1 MQHNIPELIER
12 AEQLRREQKF
22 EEIIEMLNDHVLE
35 ETQSFDLMFLRV
47 ITHYRISDITSECW
61 RWYDT
66 AIQLAPDHEKTC
78 FLMSIAEENNK
89 EIQEYTIQLLKKKL
103 LEGDLSYYTLFG
115 LGICLS
121 NVNVDSEALQ
131 YLHMAKSLNA
141 DDDLLFL
148 FLAMVHYN
156 TCNFSGTI
164 ESATKSILLNKKN
177 WRGFKLR
184 GLVYCTF
191 NKTQL
196 ALREFNSALQLN
208 YNEELLYSKGVAYY
222 YRDEH
227 ALALKALSKAAEL
240 KPNNDKV
247 YKLLSLCYIRKSK
260 FSEALYEINKSIDL
274 NYTSENATLK
284 GFILSN
290 LGRFDEAKQFIS
302 SGLELQIT
310 NHNVYGIV
318 SCYYENI
325 SDYSRAILY
334 RNRLIKQSRIL
345 GLFMVLDSS
354 RPSLNAYPLLLGG
367 VLEQRPELYKSL
379 SSEAKMTLQDVKRIK
394 RLFTLLHHDMAQW
407 KSPGQYLKWLGILAF
422 YAGDAVV
429 ALEIL
434 NYLDG
439 EPEFEFD
446 FQLKYYCLQAA
457 YMVFPP
463 VPDIQH
469 LEQYASIY
477 KTQALNYLSS
487 KTQDEEQLHYVMLI
501 LAKVGEAA
509 VITEYIP
516 LLYLQSTQYAAA
528 WAAEKMDEPEAHTL
542 ISPRALELKTKDF
555 VIPVDPI
562 PFPSERIDP
571 NTGED
576 QWLSV
581 LSKLTRYYEIEHGF
595 SSLMGVRQDVL
606 RIWNALDL
614 SPTDDLYRKVIL
626 KNQLEKLVGRIAERE
641 GSVTPDKNRLFEDA
655 SKLDH
660 VDRLLELERGDV
672 LDRMSNYIFQN
683 HRMFSKK
690 ECFKVIE
697 YLYLKDK
704 INAEDFI
711 ILSIYAALQYGVPT
725 DRFTEVAEWTARP
738 LTDFS
743 IDHVLAELENYSG
756 SINKFIFDKI
766 RRLIHHVFDLRIA
779 DFLQLKEVILERIAA
794 EQFHLSEFESI
805 FDDFPLEQLYDVPK
819 LAGEVGFVQS

>member
-1 MQHNIPELIER
+1 MQHTIPELIER

-22 EEIIEMLNDHVLE
+22 EEIIEMLNDRVLE

-47 ITHYRISDITSECW
+47 ITHHRISDITSECR

-66 AIQLAPDHEKTC
+66 AIQLIPDHEKTY
-78 FLMSIAEENNK
+78 FLISRDHFSR
-89 EIQEYTIQLLKKKL
+89 QEKGEYNIDLLKRIAR
-103 LEGDLSYYTLFG
+103 ETPSYYSFFA
-115 LGICLS
+115 LGIGLAIF
-121 NVNVDSEALQ
+121 NKHSEALV
-131 YLHMAKSLNA
+131 YLEKAEKLNTN
-141 DDDLLFL
+141 DDLLIGTKAFVYL
-148 FLAMVHYN
+148 SQNRIQLAMEYYDKAISLNQKNWWYRRNRGYSYYLANKSELALVDYHLGLQLHYN
-156 TCNFSGTI
+156 DDLLTCIGNAYAFRKEYSLAVGALI
-164 ESATKSILLNKKN
+164 EATELNPN
-177 WRGFKLR
+177 
-184 GLVYCTF
+184 
-191 NKTQL
+191 NNL
-196 ALREFNSALQLN
+196 AYQSLSFV
-208 YNEELLYSKGVAYY
+208 YSKQ
-222 YRDEH
+222 
-227 ALALKALSKAAEL
+227 
-240 KPNNDKV
+240 
-247 YKLLSLCYIRKSK
+247 SK
-260 FSEALYEINKSIDL
+260 FSEALKAIEQSIAIDPNSNNWVEKGL
-274 NYTSENATLK
+274 TL
-284 GFILSN
+284 LE
-290 LGRFDEAKQFIS
+290 LGRIDEAKSALLQA
-302 SGLELQIT
+302 LEFKET
-310 NHNVYGIV
+310 
-318 SCYYENI
+318 SYYTYLCSYHFYLHI
-325 SDYSRAILY
+325 SDSRQQIIY
-334 RNRLIKQSRIL
+334 YNRALQ
-345 GLFMVLDSS
+345 LDRVQVSLSS
-354 RPSLNAYPLLLGG
+354 LAFYPTILNAYPLLLGG